1 MQRKKKRHLD
11 PRVWPSDCMQE
22 RAPTPGGKP
31 SIIAGADERRAGWT
45 GHGTLLGVTLRDRLP
60 PACRWRAA
68 PSYHDDVKKQVLCCI
83 GAEGHSR
90 RPPTRVPGA
99 SAAGRGGGR
108 TPAKT
113 HAAGGRAPPQ
123 RPDVCPLVAD
133 HFINRPPRL
142 NSTRVSLHL
151 HLVSIPFIAVLAVR
165 CYPSPRHLS
174 RSLRVAVAWASSSP
188 TLGTLCCAP
197 TAPTATATTSAFW
210 PHRAEQT
217 CLLVRLGPPR
227 RRSPDS
233 PRFRVLCGQGPTCE
247 VLEPDSASSTAAV
260 GGKTTSKAGSS
271 REHILRLGIT
281 NASRI
286 RHGMIH
292 ATAPKQPSYMPPSP
306 QTLPGRPT

>member
-113 HAAGGRAPPQ
+113 HAAGVELHHSGLMCVPWSPTTSSTVLQGSTQPGFPCTFTSSQSLSSLCLQYAAIH
-123 RPDVCPLVAD
+123 RPGTC
-133 HFINRPPRL
+133 
-142 NSTRVSLHL
+142 
-151 HLVSIPFIAVLAVR
+151 LAVSES
-165 CYPSPRHLS
+165 PSRGH
-174 RSLRVAVAWASSSP
+174 
-188 TLGTLCCAP
+188 
-197 TAPTATATTSAFW
+197 
-210 PHRAEQT
+210 PH
-217 CLLVRLGPPR
+217 
-227 RRSPDS
+227 
-233 PRFRVLCGQGPTCE
+233 
-247 VLEPDSASSTAAV
+247 
-260 GGKTTSKAGSS
+260 
-271 REHILRLGIT
+271 
-281 NASRI
+281 
-286 RHGMIH
+286 
-292 ATAPKQPSYMPPSP
+292 P
-306 QTLPGRPT
+306 QH